1 MLVATPDWR
10 DANGDQFVEL
20 TTNPAAH
27 DDFDMG
33 GALLIGMFTVIHTTS
48 QTRDLQFAVV
58 ETYTAI
64 GYSASTSGRL
74 WGGGDHL
81 AYKTNGFLD
90 PEDESVHLYFS
101 GTELHADFHSTM
113 PSESFYKAKLG
124 AGWNFRDMRLG

>member
-1 MLVATPDWR
+1 MDGSNWTAPPMLVATPDWR

-74 WGGGDHL
+74 WGGGGSLGLQD
-81 AYKTNGFLD
+81 KW
-90 PEDESVHLYFS
+90 FS
-101 GTELHADFHSTM
+101 
-113 PSESFYKAKLG
+113 
-124 AGWNFRDMRLG
+124 